1 MIFSN
6 IKKLDQTYIAGT
18 YARNDLLV
26 QQGKGATCQDDTS
39 RTLIDFSAGIGVNSI
54 GFGNPA
60 WVQAVKEQIDKLS
73 HISNLYYTQPM
84 ALLAQALCQ
93 RTGMKKVFFA
103 NSGAEANEGALKT
116 ARKYMSDHYP
126 GQRDTILTLI
136 NSFHGRTIATL
147 TATGQDSMHQHFGP
161 FPQGFVYAK
170 ANDIADLEEKL
181 TPRVGAILLEC
192 VQGEGGVIP
201 LQQDFVDA
209 VSNLCRQRDI
219 LLMVDEVQTGV
230 GRTGKF
236 LALEHYGI
244 QPDVVTLAK
253 GLGGGLPIGAVL
265 FGEKTKDV
273 LGKGDHGST
282 FGGNPV
288 CCAGACAVLEMMDDA
303 FLSRVTETGHYLRKR
318 LEAMPGIVEVSG
330 KGMMLGATLQEGIK
344 NTDVI
349 AACGQQGLI
358 LLAAKHKLRFL
369 PPLTISREELNT
381 GLGILEE
388 VLAKLTHPLT

>member
-1 MIFSN
+1 MNFLQV
-6 IKKLDQTYIAGT
+6 KELHQTYIAGT
-18 YARNDLLV
+18 YGRNNLLV
-26 QQGKGATCQDDTS
+26 QKGAGASCQDEQE

-60 WVQAVKEQIDKLS
+60 WVAAVKDQIDKLA
-73 HISNLYYTQPM
+73 HMSNLYYTQPM
-84 ALLAQALCQ
+84 ALLAKALCQ
-93 RTGMKKVFFA
+93 RTGMQKVFFA

-116 ARKYMSDHYP
+116 ARKYMSERYP

-147 TATGQDSMHQHFGP
+147 TATGQEGMHRHFGP

-170 ANDIADLEEKL
+170 ANDIADLKEKL
-181 TPRVGAILLEC
+181 NPRVGAIFIEC

-201 LQQDFVDA
+201 LEQDFVKAIAD
-209 VSNLCRQRDI
+209 LCHERDI

-244 QPDVVTLAK
+244 TPDVVTLAK

-265 FGEKTKDV
+265 FGEKTKEV

-288 CCAGACAVLEMMDDA
+288 CCAGAGAVLKMIDDG
-303 FLSRVTETGHYLRKR
+303 FLAQVAETGTYLRGR
-318 LEAMPGIVEVSG
+318 LSQMPGIAEVSG
-330 KGMMLGATLQEGIK
+330 KGMMLGATLVEGLK

-349 AACGQQGLI
+349 AACGEKGVI
-358 LLAAKHKLRFL
+358 ILAAKHKLRFL
-369 PPLTISREELNT
+369 PPLTITRQELDT
-381 GLGILEE
+381 GLGVLSG
-388 VLAKLTHPLT
+388 VLAELAHQ

>member
-1 MIFSN
+1 MNFLQV
-6 IKKLDQTYIAGT
+6 KELDQTYIAGT
-18 YARNDLLV
+18 YGRNNLLV
-26 QQGKGATCQDDTS
+26 QKGAGASCQDEQE

-60 WVQAVKEQIDKLS
+60 WVAAVKDQIDKLA
-73 HISNLYYTQPM
+73 HMSNLYYTQPM
-84 ALLAQALCQ
+84 ALLAKALCQ
-93 RTGMKKVFFA
+93 RTGMQKVFFA

-116 ARKYMSDHYP
+116 ARKYMSDRYH

-147 TATGQDSMHQHFGP
+147 TATGQEGMHRHFGP

-170 ANDIADLEEKL
+170 ANDIADLKEKL
-181 TPRVGAILLEC
+181 NPRVGAIFIEC

-201 LQQDFVDA
+201 LEQDFVKAIAD
-209 VSNLCRQRDI
+209 LCHERDI

-244 QPDVVTLAK
+244 TPDVVTLAK

-265 FGEKTKDV
+265 FGEKTKEV

-288 CCAGACAVLEMMDDA
+288 CCAGAGAVLKMIDDG
-303 FLSRVTETGHYLRKR
+303 FLAQVAETGTYLRER
-318 LEAMPGIVEVSG
+318 LSQMPGIAEVSG
-330 KGMMLGATLQEGIK
+330 KGMMLGATLVEGLK

-349 AACGQQGLI
+349 AACGEKGVI
-358 LLAAKHKLRFL
+358 ILAAKHKLRFL
-369 PPLTISREELNT
+369 PPLTITRQELDT
-381 GLGILEE
+381 GLGVLSG
-388 VLAKLTHPLT
+388 VLAELAHQ

>member
-1 MIFSN
+1 MNFLQV
-6 IKKLDQTYIAGT
+6 KELDQTYIAGT
-18 YARNDLLV
+18 YGRNNLLV
-26 QQGKGATCQDDTS
+26 QKGAGASCQDEQE

-60 WVQAVKEQIDKLS
+60 WVAAVKDQIDKLA
-73 HISNLYYTQPM
+73 HMSNLYYTQPM
-84 ALLAQALCQ
+84 ALLAKALCQ
-93 RTGMKKVFFA
+93 RTGMQKVFFA

-116 ARKYMSDHYP
+116 ARKYMSDRYP
-126 GQRDTILTLI
+126 GQRDTILSLI

-147 TATGQDSMHQHFGP
+147 TATGQEGMHRHFGP

-170 ANDIADLEEKL
+170 ANDIADLKEKL
-181 TPRVGAILLEC
+181 NPRVGAIFIEC

-201 LQQDFVDA
+201 LEQDFVKAIAD
-209 VSNLCRQRDI
+209 LCHERDI

-244 QPDVVTLAK
+244 TPDVVTLAK

-265 FGEKTKDV
+265 FGEKTKEV

-288 CCAGACAVLEMMDDA
+288 CCAGAGAVLKMIDDG
-303 FLSRVTETGHYLRKR
+303 FLAQVAETGTYLRGR
-318 LEAMPGIVEVSG
+318 LSQMPGIAEVSG
-330 KGMMLGATLQEGIK
+330 KGMMLGATLVEGLK

-349 AACGQQGLI
+349 AACGEKGVI
-358 LLAAKHKLRFL
+358 ILAAKHKLRFL
-369 PPLTISREELNT
+369 PPLTITRQELDT
-381 GLGILEE
+381 GLGVLSG
-388 VLAKLTHPLT
+388 VLAELAHQ

>member
-1 MIFSN
+1 MNFLQV
-6 IKKLDQTYIAGT
+6 KELDQTYIAGT
-18 YARNDLLV
+18 YGRNNLLV
-26 QQGKGATCQDDTS
+26 QKGAGASCQDEQE

-60 WVQAVKEQIDKLS
+60 WVAAVKDQIDKLA
-73 HISNLYYTQPM
+73 HMSNLYYTQPM
-84 ALLAQALCQ
+84 ALLAKALCQ
-93 RTGMKKVFFA
+93 RTGMQKVFFA

-116 ARKYMSDHYP
+116 ARKYMSDRYP

-147 TATGQDSMHQHFGP
+147 TATGQEGMHRHFGP

-170 ANDIADLEEKL
+170 ANDIADLKEKL
-181 TPRVGAILLEC
+181 NPRVGAIFIEC

-201 LQQDFVDA
+201 LEQDFVKAIAD
-209 VSNLCRQRDI
+209 LCHERDI

-230 GRTGKF
+230 GRSGKF

-244 QPDVVTLAK
+244 TPDVVTLAK

-265 FGEKTKDV
+265 FGEKTKEV

-288 CCAGACAVLEMMDDA
+288 CCAGAGAVLKMIDDG
-303 FLSRVTETGHYLRKR
+303 FLAQVAETGTYLRGR
-318 LEAMPGIVEVSG
+318 LSQMPGIAEVSG
-330 KGMMLGATLQEGIK
+330 KGMMLGATLVEGLK

-349 AACGQQGLI
+349 AACGEKGVI
-358 LLAAKHKLRFL
+358 ILAAKHKLRFL
-369 PPLTISREELNT
+369 PPLTITRQELDT
-381 GLGILEE
+381 GLGVLSG
-388 VLAKLTHPLT
+388 VLAELAHQ